1 MNQAFG
7 ALPSLR
13 TGTGWVAFTFHGNEM
28 QKLPAE
34 PWIDGCRGAHLHF
47 YILTC
52 LSPDAWCTMDHCA
65 CCHIALPSITSI
77 CLPPIT
83 LHLSRSCLT
92 VRCVNTVQAMPLVEP
107 LGEKKYNVIMLEYM
121 VTTVRPAEVEG
132 QELLYVYGAYQ
143 LLRFTVLTSLH
154 EKVSINKVSIQNL

>member
-1 MNQAFG
+1 
-7 ALPSLR
+7 
-13 TGTGWVAFTFHGNEM
+13 
-28 QKLPAE
+28 
-34 PWIDGCRGAHLHF
+34 
-47 YILTC
+47 
-52 LSPDAWCTMDHCA
+52 
-65 CCHIALPSITSI
+65 
-77 CLPPIT
+77 
-83 LHLSRSCLT
+83 
-92 VRCVNTVQAMPLVEP
+92 MPLVEP